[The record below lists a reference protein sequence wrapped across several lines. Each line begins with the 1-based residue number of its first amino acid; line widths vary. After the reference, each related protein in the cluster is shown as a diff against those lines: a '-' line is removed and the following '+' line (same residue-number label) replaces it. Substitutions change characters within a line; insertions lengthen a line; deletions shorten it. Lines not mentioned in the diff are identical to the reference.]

1 MFLIFDTETTGLP
14 RSYNAPLTDF
24 DNWPR
29 MVQVAWQL
37 HDAQGNLISSNS
49 VIVKPDG
56 YTIPF
61 NAVQIHGITNERAIE
76 EGQDLK
82 SVLQEFVE
90 AVKQT
95 TYLCGHNIEFDNNI
109 IGAELLRCGLDNV
122 LASKP
127 FIDTKNDQTTE
138 YCAIPGGRGGKFKW
152 PTLTEL
158 YTKLFNSKFDEAHNA
173 AFDVLA
179 TGKVFFEII
188 KRGITKVK
196 EVETSQLQTIN
207 YVAPDLSALY
217 KHEQDWKE
225 RKLESSKVK
234 IETTNL
240 VSNNSAANIQHAT
253 FSHLHNHTQ
262 FSVLQCT
269 SDVGDLVKKAVEYNL
284 RGLALTDHGNM
295 YGAFLFWQA
304 IDKQNKA
311 TKANNELI
319 DKGDPSTIA
328 QGAKKKH
335 ELKCIIGCEL
345 FVCKDHKDKS
355 KQDNGYTQV
364 FVAKNR
370 IGYQNLSKLSSV
382 GLIDGF
388 YYVPRI
394 DKHLLLQY
402 KEGLIATTGS
412 LTSEIPS
419 LILNVGE
426 EQAEECFVWY
436 KEQFGED
443 FYVELNRHQLPEE
456 DHVNTVLLKF
466 AQKYQVKYFA
476 ANSNYYLNKDGF
488 EAHDIL
494 LCVKDN
500 EKKAT
505 PVGKGRGFRNGLQ
518 NKEFYFKS
526 PAEMIELFADM
537 PEAIDATN
545 EIVDKIEQF
554 KLGRDILLPKF
565 EIEKAFIETN
575 WNEILESQQRIIAIK
590 EKDWVAKNLSPEAIE
605 VQKAEMLIIAEQFIY
620 MSHLTWEGAHKR
632 YPDMTPEIK
641 DRIAFELTTIER
653 MGYPGYFLIV
663 ADFIAEA
670 RKMGVAVG
678 PGRGSAAGSA
688 IAYCLWITNVD
699 PIKFDLLFERFLNP
713 DRVSMP
719 DIDIDFD
726 DEGRGL
732 VIDYVINKYGA
743 NQVAQIITYG
753 TMGGKSAIKDTARAL
768 DLPLED
774 SNKLSKAFPDSL
786 DAKLKKL
793 LKPGG
798 IDEKYL
804 EGIKDKREVVEQ
816 SHNFRKLAEE
826 KTPEADVLKQAYE
839 LEGCLRNIGIHAC
852 GVIITPD
859 DMVKFVP
866 VTKAKD
872 SEMLVTQFDNSV
884 AESAGLL
891 KMDFLG
897 LRTLTIIKDA
907 VRYIKQNHG
916 VDIDIDAI
924 PLDDTLTYELFQRG
938 ETNGVFQYESA
949 GMQKSLKDLK
959 PDSFNDLI
967 AMNALYRPGPIA
979 YIPNYI
985 NRKHGKEPITFDLE
999 GMDEFLGETYGI
1011 TVYQE
1016 QVMRLSQKLANFTKG
1031 DADTLRKAMGKKD
1044 RATLDKMKGKFIENC
1059 KTNGHDAVVAEKVWK
1074 DWEAFASYAFNKSH
1088 STCYAYVAFQTAYIK
1103 AHYPSEFMSSVLNHA
1118 SSIDSISFLMEE
1130 CKRMG
1135 VKVLG
1140 PDINEGFA
1148 KFSVIQGGTDIRFG
1162 MASIKGVGE
1171 NTVQNIIDERNAN
1184 GKYTSVFDLAKRLD
1198 NKSVNKKSLEGLAL
1212 AGGFDS
1218 FEGIHRAM
1226 FFTPDMDGLTLTDRM
1241 IKYNNQMS
1249 LGNDTSQASLFG
1261 GEDEIEIT
1269 EPQLPQKIETWG
1281 QLEQLGREKE
1291 VVGFFISGHP
1301 LDPFKLIIEHKCNV
1315 TCAQLKAGLEPFKG
1329 KEVSF
1334 AGMVTGFENRTSKTG
1349 NAFGKLI
1356 IEDYQGALEI
1366 MLFSKDY
1373 VEFNKFMVNNLFV
1386 HVKAR
1391 IQERYGQPGSLEIKI
1406 NKMDLLENVKETIFT
1421 NMKLKIDVNYLTD
1434 DLINSIENILIT
1446 SQGKCNVEF
1455 FVEDALE
1462 NMSVKLFSKSRKIA
1476 VSTDLTNELD
1486 KLGNVSYEV
1495 S

>member
-1 MFLIFDTETTGLP
+1 
-14 RSYNAPLTDF
+14 
-24 DNWPR
+24 
-29 MVQVAWQL
+29 
-37 HDAQGNLISSNS
+37 
-49 VIVKPDG
+49 
-56 YTIPF
+56 
-61 NAVQIHGITNERAIE
+61 
-76 EGQDLK
+76 
-82 SVLQEFVE
+82 
-90 AVKQT
+90 
-95 TYLCGHNIEFDNNI
+95 
-109 IGAELLRCGLDNV
+109 
-122 LASKP
+122 
-127 FIDTKNDQTTE
+127 
-138 YCAIPGGRGGKFKW
+138 
-152 PTLTEL
+152 
-158 YTKLFNSKFDEAHNA
+158 
-173 AFDVLA
+173 
-179 TGKVFFEII
+179 
-188 KRGITKVK
+188 
-196 EVETSQLQTIN
+196 
-207 YVAPDLSALY
+207 
-217 KHEQDWKE
+217 
-225 RKLESSKVK
+225 
-234 IETTNL
+234 
-240 VSNNSAANIQHAT
+240 
-253 FSHLHNHTQ
+253 
-262 FSVLQCT
+262 
-269 SDVGDLVKKAVEYNL
+269 
-284 RGLALTDHGNM
+284 
-295 YGAFLFWQA
+295 
-304 IDKQNKA
+304 
-311 TKANNELI
+311 
-319 DKGDPSTIA
+319 
-328 QGAKKKH
+328 
-335 ELKCIIGCEL
+335 
-345 FVCKDHKDKS
+345 
-355 KQDNGYTQV
+355 
-364 FVAKNR
+364 
-370 IGYQNLSKLSSV
+370 
-382 GLIDGF
+382 
-388 YYVPRI
+388 
-394 DKHLLLQY
+394 
-402 KEGLIATTGS
+402 
-412 LTSEIPS
+412 
-419 LILNVGE
+419 
-426 EQAEECFVWY
+426 
-436 KEQFGED
+436 
-443 FYVELNRHQLPEE
+443 
-456 DHVNTVLLKF
+456 
-466 AQKYQVKYFA
+466 
-476 ANSNYYLNKDGF
+476 
-488 EAHDIL
+488 
-494 LCVKDN
+494 
-500 EKKAT
+500 
-505 PVGKGRGFRNGLQ
+505 
-518 NKEFYFKS
+518 
-526 PAEMIELFADM
+526 
-537 PEAIDATN
+537 
-545 EIVDKIEQF
+545 
-554 KLGRDILLPKF
+554 
-565 EIEKAFIETN
+565 
-575 WNEILESQQRIIAIK
+575 
-590 EKDWVAKNLSPEAIE
+590 
-605 VQKAEMLIIAEQFIY
+605 
-620 MSHLTWEGAHKR
+620 
-632 YPDMTPEIK
+632 
-641 DRIAFELTTIER
+641 
-653 MGYPGYFLIV
+653 
-663 ADFIAEA
+663 
-670 RKMGVAVG
+670 
-678 PGRGSAAGSA
+678 
-688 IAYCLWITNVD
+688 
-699 PIKFDLLFERFLNP
+699 
-713 DRVSMP
+713 
-719 DIDIDFD
+719 
-726 DEGRGL
+726 
-732 VIDYVINKYGA
+732 
-743 NQVAQIITYG
+743 
-753 TMGGKSAIKDTARAL
+753 
-768 DLPLED
+768 
-774 SNKLSKAFPDSL
+774 
-786 DAKLKKL
+786 
-793 LKPGG
+793 
-798 IDEKYL
+798 
-804 EGIKDKREVVEQ
+804 
-816 SHNFRKLAEE
+816 
-826 KTPEADVLKQAYE
+826 
-839 LEGCLRNIGIHAC
+839 
-852 GVIITPD
+852 
-859 DMVKFVP
+859 
-866 VTKAKD
+866 
-872 SEMLVTQFDNSV
+872 MLVTQFDNSV

>member
-14 RSYNAPLTDF
+14 RDYKAPLTDS

-37 HDAQGNLISSNS
+37 HDFNGNLIKSNS
-49 VIVKPDG
+49 IIIKPEG

-76 EGQDLK
+76 EGQDLQT
-82 SVLQEFVE
+82 VLNEFVE
-90 AVKQT
+90 VVNQT
-95 TYLCGHNIEFDNNI
+95 QYLCGHNIEFDINI
-109 IGAELLRCGLDNV
+109 IGAELLRCGLPEI
-122 LASKP
+122 LTEKL
-127 FIDTKNDQTTE
+127 FIDTKNDETTA

-158 YTKLFNSKFDEAHNA
+158 YAKLFNESFAEAHNA
-173 AFDVLA
+173 AFDVTA
-179 TGKVFFEII
+179 TAKAFFEII

-196 EVETSQLQTIN
+196 EIAPTDLQIIN
-207 YVAPDLSALY
+207 YVAPDLTALY
-217 KHEQDWKE
+217 QHEQNWKD
-225 RKLESSKVK
+225 RKNQKLEVK
-234 IETTNL
+234 TQKGEAKTSTVEVEKLNF
-240 VSNNSAANIQHAT
+240 T
-253 FSHLHNHTQ
+253 HLHNHTQ
-262 FSVLQCT
+262 FSVLQST
-269 SDVGDLVKKAVEYNL
+269 SDVKDLVKKAITYNMPAV
-284 RGLALTDHGNM
+284 ALTDHGNM

-304 IDKQNKA
+304 IDKHNKSVKDANAEISKGEKEGDLQN
-311 TKANNELI
+311 
-319 DKGDPSTIA
+319 
-328 QGAKKKH
+328 

-345 FVCKDHKDKS
+345 FICKDHKDKS

-364 FVAKNR
+364 FIAKNR
-370 IGYQNLSKLSSV
+370 VGYQNLSKLSSV

-394 DKHLLLQY
+394 DKDLLLQY
-402 KEGLIATTGS
+402 KDGLIATTGS
-412 LTSEIPS
+412 LQAEIPS

-426 EQAEECFVWY
+426 EQAEEVFLWY
-436 KEQFGED
+436 KELFGDD
-443 FYVELNRHQLPEE
+443 FYVELNRHDLQEE
-456 DHVNTVLLKF
+456 DHVNSVLLKF
-466 AQKYQVKYFA
+466 AEKHNVKYFA
-476 ANSNYYLNKDGF
+476 ANSNYYLDKKGF
-488 EAHDIL
+488 DAHDIL
-494 LCVKDN
+494 LCVKDG
-500 EKKAT
+500 EKKAN
-505 PVGKGRGFRNGLQ
+505 PVGRGRGFRYGLPT
-518 NKEFYFKS
+518 KEFYFKS
-526 PAEMIELFADM
+526 PKEMIALFKDM
-537 PEAIDATN
+537 PEAIETTN
-545 EIVDKIEQF
+545 EIVAKIEQF

-565 EIEKAFIETN
+565 EIADNFIETN
-575 WNEILESQQRIIAIK
+575 VLEIDASHERIIALK
-590 EKDWVAKNLSPEAIE
+590 EKGWADKNFSLEAIE
-605 VQKAEMLIIAEQFIY
+605 IQKAEMRVIAEQFIY
-620 MSHLTWEGAHKR
+620 MSHLTWEGARKR
-632 YPDMTPEIK
+632 YPEMNDETK

-713 DRVSMP
+713 DRISMP

-726 DEGRGL
+726 DEGRDK

-753 TMGGKSAIKDTARAL
+753 TMGGKSAIRDTARVL
-768 DLPLED
+768 DLPLPD
-774 SNKLSKAFPDSL
+774 ADRLAKLFPDSL
-786 DAKLKKL
+786 DAKLKAL
-793 LKPGG
+793 LKPEG
-798 IDEKYL
+798 IDPKYL
-804 EGIKDKREVVEQ
+804 EKIKDKREVIDQ
-816 SHNFRKLAEE
+816 SYSFRKLSEE

-839 LEGCLRNIGIHAC
+839 LEGCLRNTGIHAC

-872 SEMLVTQFDNSV
+872 SQMLVTQFDNSV

-907 VRYIKQNHG
+907 LKYIKENHG

-924 PLDDTLTYELFQRG
+924 PLDDKKTYELFQRG

-985 NRKHGKEPITFDLE
+985 NRKHGREPVVMDLE

-1044 RATLDKMKGKFIENC
+1044 RYTLDKMKGKFIDNC
-1059 KTNGHDAVVAEKVWK
+1059 KANGHDPIVSEKVWK

-1103 AHYPSEFMSSVLNHA
+1103 AHYPSEFMASVLNHA
-1118 SSIDSISFLMEE
+1118 GSIDAISFLMEE

-1148 KFSVIQGGTDIRFG
+1148 KFAVIPGGTDIRFG
-1162 MASIKGVGE
+1162 MGAIKGVGE
-1171 NTVQNIIDERNAN
+1171 NTVNNIIEERNAN
-1184 GKYTSVFDLAKRLD
+1184 GKFVSVFDLAKRLD
-1198 NKSVNKKSLEGLAL
+1198 SKCVNKKSLEGLAL
-1212 AGGFDS
+1212 AGGFDAM
-1218 FEGIHRAM
+1218 EGMHRAM
-1226 FFTPDMDGLTLTDRM
+1226 FFTLDMDGQTLTDKL
-1241 IKYNNQMS
+1241 IKYSNQMA
-1249 LGNDTSQASLFG
+1249 LGNDTAQASLFG
-1261 GEDEIEIT
+1261 GDDEVEIT
-1269 EPQLPQKIETWG
+1269 EPQLPTKIEPWSK
-1281 QLEQLGREKE
+1281 LEELAREKE

-1301 LDPFKLIIEHKCNV
+1301 LDPFKLVINHKCNAN
-1315 TCAQLKAGLEPFKG
+1315 CAQLKAGLEPFKG
-1329 KEVSF
+1329 KEVTF
-1334 AGMVTGFENRTSKTG
+1334 GGIVTGSEQRTSKTG

-1356 IEDYQGALEI
+1356 IEDYHGALEL
-1366 MLFSKDY
+1366 MLFGKDF
-1373 VEFNKFMVNNLFV
+1373 VEFNKFMVKSLFV
-1386 HVKAR
+1386 FVKAKV
-1391 IQERYGQPGSLEIKI
+1391 QERYGQPGSLEIKVQKI
-1406 NKMDLLENVKETIFT
+1406 ELLETVKETIFT
-1421 NMKLKIDVNYLTD
+1421 NMKLKMDINAINEEMIANIDA
-1434 DLINSIENILIT
+1434 IFSA

-1455 FVEDALE
+1455 FIEDAVE
-1462 NMSVKLFSKSRKIA
+1462 NLSVKLPSKSRKIGIT
-1476 VSTDLTNELD
+1476 SDLTAALD
-1486 KLGNVSYEV
+1486 KIGNLKYELI
-1495 S
+1495 

>member
-14 RSYNAPLTDF
+14 RDYKAPLTDS

-37 HDAQGNLISSNS
+37 HDFNGNLIKSNS
-49 VIVKPDG
+49 IIIKPEG

-82 SVLQEFVE
+82 TVLNEFVE
-90 AVKQT
+90 VVNQT
-95 TYLCGHNIEFDNNI
+95 QYLCGHNIEFDINI
-109 IGAELLRCGLDNV
+109 IGAELLRCGLPEI
-122 LASKP
+122 LTEKL
-127 FIDTKNDQTTE
+127 FIDTKNDETTA

-158 YTKLFNSKFDEAHNA
+158 YAKLFNESFAEAHNA
-173 AFDVLA
+173 AFDVTA
-179 TGKVFFEII
+179 TAKAFFEII

-196 EVETSQLQTIN
+196 EIAPTDLQIIN
-207 YVAPDLSALY
+207 YVAPDLTALY
-217 KHEQDWKE
+217 QHEQNWKD
-225 RKLESSKVK
+225 RKNQKVEVK
-234 IETTNL
+234 TQKGEAKTSTVEVEKLNF
-240 VSNNSAANIQHAT
+240 T
-253 FSHLHNHTQ
+253 HLHNHTQ
-262 FSVLQCT
+262 FSVLQST
-269 SDVGDLVKKAVEYNL
+269 SDVKDLVKKAITYNMPAV
-284 RGLALTDHGNM
+284 ALTDHGNM

-304 IDKQNKA
+304 IDKHNKSVKDANAEISKGEKEGDLQN
-311 TKANNELI
+311 
-319 DKGDPSTIA
+319 
-328 QGAKKKH
+328 

-345 FVCKDHKDKS
+345 FICKDHKDKS

-364 FVAKNR
+364 FIAKNR
-370 IGYQNLSKLSSV
+370 VGYQNLSKLSSV

-394 DKHLLLQY
+394 DKDLLLQY
-402 KEGLIATTGS
+402 KDGLIATTGS
-412 LTSEIPS
+412 LQAEIPS

-426 EQAEECFVWY
+426 EQAEEVFLWY
-436 KEQFGED
+436 KELFGDD
-443 FYVELNRHQLPEE
+443 FYVELNRHDLQEE
-456 DHVNTVLLKF
+456 DHVNSVLLKF
-466 AQKYQVKYFA
+466 AEKHNVKYFA
-476 ANSNYYLNKDGF
+476 ANSNYYLDKKGF
-488 EAHDIL
+488 DAHDIL
-494 LCVKDN
+494 LCVKDG
-500 EKKAT
+500 EKKAN
-505 PVGKGRGFRNGLQ
+505 PVGRGRGFRYGLPT
-518 NKEFYFKS
+518 KEFYFKS
-526 PAEMIELFADM
+526 PKEMIALFKDM
-537 PEAIDATN
+537 PEAIETTN
-545 EIVDKIEQF
+545 EIVAKIEQF

-565 EIEKAFIETN
+565 EIADNFIEAN
-575 WNEILESQQRIIAIK
+575 VLEIDASHERIIALK
-590 EKDWVAKNLSPEAIE
+590 EKGWADKNFSLEAIE
-605 VQKAEMLIIAEQFIY
+605 IQKAEMRVIAEQFIY
-620 MSHLTWEGAHKR
+620 MSHLTWEGARKR
-632 YPDMTPEIK
+632 YPEMNDETK

-713 DRVSMP
+713 DRISMP

-726 DEGRGL
+726 DEGRDK

-753 TMGGKSAIKDTARAL
+753 TMGGKSAIRDTARVL
-768 DLPLED
+768 DLPLPD
-774 SNKLSKAFPDSL
+774 ADRLAKLFPDSL
-786 DAKLKKL
+786 DAKLKAL
-793 LKPGG
+793 LKPEG
-798 IDEKYL
+798 IDPKYL
-804 EGIKDKREVVEQ
+804 EKIKDKREVIDQ
-816 SHNFRKLAEE
+816 SYSFRKLSEE

-839 LEGCLRNIGIHAC
+839 LEGCLRNTGIHAC

-872 SEMLVTQFDNSV
+872 SQMLVTQFDNSV

-907 VRYIKQNHG
+907 LKYIKENHG

-924 PLDDTLTYELFQRG
+924 PLDDKKTYELFQRG

-985 NRKHGKEPITFDLE
+985 NRKHGREPVVMDLE

-1044 RATLDKMKGKFIENC
+1044 RYTLDKMKGKFIDNC
-1059 KTNGHDAVVAEKVWK
+1059 KANGHDPIVSEKVWK

-1103 AHYPSEFMSSVLNHA
+1103 AHYPSEFMASVLNHA
-1118 SSIDSISFLMEE
+1118 GSIDAISFLMEE

-1148 KFSVIQGGTDIRFG
+1148 KFAVIPGGTDIRFG
-1162 MASIKGVGE
+1162 MGAIKGVGE
-1171 NTVQNIIDERNAN
+1171 NTVNNIIEERNAN
-1184 GKYTSVFDLAKRLD
+1184 GKFVSVFDLAKRLD
-1198 NKSVNKKSLEGLAL
+1198 SKCVNKKSLEGLAL
-1212 AGGFDS
+1212 AGGFDAM
-1218 FEGIHRAM
+1218 EGMHRAM
-1226 FFTPDMDGLTLTDRM
+1226 FFTLDMDGQTLTDKL
-1241 IKYNNQMS
+1241 IKYSNQMA
-1249 LGNDTSQASLFG
+1249 LGNDTAQASLFG
-1261 GEDEIEIT
+1261 GDDEVEIT
-1269 EPQLPQKIETWG
+1269 EPQLPTKIEPWSK
-1281 QLEQLGREKE
+1281 LEELAREKE

-1301 LDPFKLIIEHKCNV
+1301 LDPFKLVINHKCNAN
-1315 TCAQLKAGLEPFKG
+1315 CAQLKAGLEPFKG
-1329 KEVSF
+1329 KEVTF
-1334 AGMVTGFENRTSKTG
+1334 GGIVTGSEQRTSKTG

-1356 IEDYQGALEI
+1356 IEDYHGALEL
-1366 MLFSKDY
+1366 MLFGKDF
-1373 VEFNKFMVNNLFV
+1373 VEFNKFMVKSLFV
-1386 HVKAR
+1386 FVKAKV
-1391 IQERYGQPGSLEIKI
+1391 QERYGQPGSLEIKVQKI
-1406 NKMDLLENVKETIFT
+1406 ELLETVKETIFT
-1421 NMKLKIDVNYLTD
+1421 NMKLKMDINAINEEMIANIDA
-1434 DLINSIENILIT
+1434 IFSA

-1455 FVEDALE
+1455 FIEDAVE
-1462 NMSVKLFSKSRKIA
+1462 NLSVKLPSKSRKIGIT
-1476 VSTDLTNELD
+1476 SDLTAALD
-1486 KLGNVSYEV
+1486 KIGNLKYELI
-1495 S
+1495 